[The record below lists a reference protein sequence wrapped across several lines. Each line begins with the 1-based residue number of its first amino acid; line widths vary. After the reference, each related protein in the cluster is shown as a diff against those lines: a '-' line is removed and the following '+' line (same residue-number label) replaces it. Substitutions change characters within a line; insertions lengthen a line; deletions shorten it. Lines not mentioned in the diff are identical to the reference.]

1 MRLIGQDLFDL
12 ERVYARQVPGEDA
25 VDELV
30 GEVGEDELA
39 FRQLGVLDRL
49 NDADDACVQRIDREA
64 YHAKT
69 TRAVT
74 PRQVRQLLQP
84 STVHTP
90 ADSTKMLV
98 DLSFFCRATLCLS
111 ATYAIVRWL
120 ASCHVRVLRRNGQR
134 RAIVAMDCE

>member
-1 MRLIGQDLFDL
+1 LDSNCGSLSVEVRRLGGGFRSLNTVSSLVVMRLIGQDLFDL

-90 ADSTKMLV
+90 ANSTKMLV
-98 DLSFFCRATLCLS
+98 DLSFFA
-111 ATYAIVRWL
+111 VRRY
-120 ASCHVRVLRRNGQR
+120 V
-134 RAIVAMDCE
+134 